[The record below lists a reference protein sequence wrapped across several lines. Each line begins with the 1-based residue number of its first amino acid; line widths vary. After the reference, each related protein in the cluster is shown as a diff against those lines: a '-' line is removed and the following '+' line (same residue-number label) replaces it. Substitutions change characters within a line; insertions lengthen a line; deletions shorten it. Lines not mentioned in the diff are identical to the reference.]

1 MRSDQL
7 TGDQV
12 ETIAAKVRPSLR
24 YAREL
29 QKRMEAEKFPPEDP
43 LRLATIAAGDAL
55 QDLLTELHYLSVDPG
70 SAGKIPKTKEAR

>member
-12 ETIAAKVRPSLR
+12 AAIGAKVRPMLR
-24 YAREL
+24 YARKLAE
-29 QKRMEAEKFPPEDP
+29 RMDHVLDAQDP
-43 LRLATIAAGDAL
+43 LRLATIAAEDSL

-70 SAGKIPKTKEAR
+70 SAGKATDRAPD